1 VTVVMTREMSLD
13 EWDEKSENESDQYK
27 VDKVKQEVDS
37 KDNVMHVEMS
47 DL

>member
-1 VTVVMTREMSLD
+1 MTREMSLD

>member
-1 VTVVMTREMSLD
+1 MTVVMTREMSLD